1 MKNLFNNI
9 SESEKNRILEMHIGM
24 KKTLREDKDVKDMS
38 DMELS
43 NTFVDHIGGRFN
55 PDTESEED
63 FMDKRFAPGMDSYLK
78 TDFAKER
85 RRRDDLKR
93 AEMDAKP
100 KRLPDDIRHKLHRKH
115 NMMWDQHN
123 NQEDWEKAWSSGID
137 KVEDET
143 NQWRKNPDYDFGF
156 ED

>member
-1 MKNLFNNI
+1 
-9 SESEKNRILEMHIGM
+9 
-24 KKTLREDKDVKDMS
+24 
-38 DMELS
+38 
-43 NTFVDHIGGRFN
+43 
-55 PDTESEED
+55 
-63 FMDKRFAPGMDSYLK
+63 
-78 TDFAKER
+78 
-85 RRRDDLKR
+85 
-93 AEMDAKP
+93 MDAKP